1 VFPRRFKVK
10 VRVYAFLI
18 LSSEVTPLTLNDLTF
33 SDDVIHVEQKVQIDV
48 SDQGIGIPPH
58 EREKIFEAFRQVG
71 RKNAGSGQGQG
82 WRFARASLKHITNAS
97 GYRTARLGQQFHLR
111 WALSDQFLARYW

>member
-1 VFPRRFKVK
+1 MK

-33 SDDVIHVEQKVQIDV
+33 SDDVIHIEQKVQIDV

-58 EREKIFEAFRQVG
+58 EHEKIFEAFRQVG
-71 RKNAGSGQGQG
+71 RKNAGRRPGAGLAICKSIIEAHHERIWIQDSAVGTTVS
-82 WRFARASLKHITNAS
+82 FT
-97 GYRTARLGQQFHLR
+97 LG
-111 WALSDQFLARYW
+111 AV